1 MSSHR
6 PHNFL
11 GRYSCRHSAALL
23 FGLDGLLRRFQL
35 RIEMFHRILPAIV
48 HAAFEIKR
56 FILSA
61 RRLADDMIH
70 GCRLVGAVLRNS
82 DGFRVR
88 VEHDSHIYT
97 SL

>member
-1 MSSHR
+1 M
-6 PHNFL
+6 
-11 GRYSCRHSAALL
+11 CRHSSALL

-35 RIEMFHRILPAIV
+35 CIGMFHRILPAIV

-70 GCRLVGAVLRNS
+70 GCRLAGGLLRNS
-82 DGFRVR
+82 DSFLVR
-88 VEHDSHIYT
+88 VERDSHIYT